1 MMFTKKEAYL
11 KTAQGFELK
20 WRQRDKRDKTIA
32 FIIAGIGTA
41 FGLLSLI
48 AIIIL
53 LPLKQTNT
61 ELYVADKLAGTVEKV
76 TTVEKGEL
84 SENSAL
90 ARYFTQQ
97 YVRLREGYDY
107 FRLQH
112 DYDTVQRYGNEV
124 VNKAYLDW
132 WNSPSAPDKV
142 FKDAEY
148 TAEII
153 FITNFISASSNPD
166 NPDLLSTLRF
176 RKDIRDVRSGNVQPE
191 YWTVRMT
198 WRFEPQQTMTDAP
211 SHSVNQQRVLS
222 YFRKAIALS
231 AFDLHFTIGRDGGEF
246 CYVEVRVHGELQCLD
261 CIDKDEGMALA
272 STIILSMCDVTEKQ
286 FYPNLHQD
294 GRIAERFLKP
304 LGIFGARYAH
314 MPDVG
319 GLYVAMRL
327 IKDDGETVPDFETLG
342 FLPEQIRTLKRLLRR
357 PEGMMILSGPT
368 GFWEIDDVTHRCGV
382 LLIAVGLCQQ
392 VTDTAT
398 VNH

>member
-1 MMFTKKEAYL
+1 MFTKKEAYL

-32 FIIAGIGTA
+32 FIIAGVGTA

-148 TAEII
+148 TAEIA

-198 WRFEPQQTMTDAP
+198 WRFEPQQVMTD
-211 SHSVNQQRVLS
+211 VQR
-222 YFRKAIALS
+222 A
-231 AFDLHFTIGRDGGEF
+231 
-246 CYVEVRVHGELQCLD
+246 
-261 CIDKDEGMALA
+261 
-272 STIILSMCDVTEKQ
+272 
-286 FYPNLHQD
+286 NN
-294 GRIAERFLKP
+294 P
-304 LGIFGARYAH
+304 LGFIVTSYQRE
-314 MPDVG
+314 
-319 GLYVAMRL
+319 
-327 IKDDGETVPDFETLG
+327 KEQGE
-342 FLPEQIRTLKRLLRR
+342 
-357 PEGMMILSGPT
+357 
-368 GFWEIDDVTHRCGV
+368 
-382 LLIAVGLCQQ
+382 
-392 VTDTAT
+392 
-398 VNH
+398 

>member
-1 MMFTKKEAYL
+1 MLTKKAAYL

-20 WRQRDKRDKTIA
+20 WRQRDKTIA
-32 FIIAGIGTA
+32 FIIAAIGTV

-76 TTVEKGEL
+76 TTAEKGEL

-112 DYDTVQRYGNEV
+112 DYDTVQRYGNKV

-132 WNSPSAPDKV
+132 WNSSSAPDKV

-148 TAEII
+148 TAEIT

-176 RKDIRDVRSGNVQPE
+176 RKDIRDVLSGNVQPE

-198 WRFEPQQTMTDAP
+198 WRFEPPQAMTDA
-211 SHSVNQQRVLS
+211 QR
-222 YFRKAIALS
+222 A
-231 AFDLHFTIGRDGGEF
+231 
-246 CYVEVRVHGELQCLD
+246 
-261 CIDKDEGMALA
+261 
-272 STIILSMCDVTEKQ
+272 
-286 FYPNLHQD
+286 NN
-294 GRIAERFLKP
+294 P
-304 LGIFGARYAH
+304 LGFVVTSYQREKEQGNSHENRGIAFPCRTGA
-314 MPDVG
+314 
-319 GLYVAMRL
+319 
-327 IKDDGETVPDFETLG
+327 G
-342 FLPEQIRTLKRLLRR
+342 FRRCAGCHHSAREQR
-357 PEGMMILSGPT
+357 
-368 GFWEIDDVTHRCGV
+368 
-382 LLIAVGLCQQ
+382 
-392 VTDTAT
+392 
-398 VNH
+398 